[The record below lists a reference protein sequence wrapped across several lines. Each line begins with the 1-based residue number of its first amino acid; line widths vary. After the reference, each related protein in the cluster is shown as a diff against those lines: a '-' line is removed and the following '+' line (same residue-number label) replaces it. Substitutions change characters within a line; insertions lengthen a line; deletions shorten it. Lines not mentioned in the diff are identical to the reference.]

1 MVFLA
6 RQHLLGKKKSSEHE
20 KQTHKQRGTVHFS
33 LFWFGFSF
41 FFYLFCFG
49 LVILLLFWILN
60 DRWPGLPVQ
69 SCFKHINV
77 CSD

>member
-41 FFYLFCFG
+41 FLF
-49 LVILLLFWILN
+49 VLFWFGYFVVVL
-60 DRWPGLPVQ
+60 DSER
-69 SCFKHINV
+69 
-77 CSD
+77 